1 LRPTRIRDKFMKK
14 VLVLFTLLAFTL
26 LGVDAQT
33 DQSPWLITG
42 NAGTTDANFI
52 GTTDKMPIIFK
63 TRNTERMRLLLD
75 KPFLGI
81 GVSTPLATLHLHYQN
96 GMNPPISQ
104 KLLQLTTNATGN
116 ADGNGFAV
124 FSDYN
129 TKEILFKQQEGAN
142 FKIEGP
148 GGGLVV
154 APTGKIGFGT
164 DTPEKM
170 VHVVGNLLIDRTADT
185 PSSLQFR
192 HPDSNPKGLPPND
205 LEASYQHYWDIYSDP
220 YGLRFYTVST
230 NSTYNAIA
238 QRMVIGSTGLVG
250 IGVAAPQ
257 AKLDV
262 AGAVKA
268 TSANIS
274 ETVTANA
281 LSAQIADIAGTIT
294 AKDLKISGNS
304 YLNGSVEIGTAT
316 QQAQL
321 NVNGVFTAKSAN
333 ITGNLTVKEGP
344 FNLALG
350 NAYSKDLSFGT
361 SYVGFNA
368 IRNNGT
374 WKLAGDGANNGG
386 GVIWSSIWGDLYFAS
401 LPVTGAGMQTLTD
414 AQVKNNIKLHI
425 TNTGKL
431 KAKEIE
437 VTLAN
442 WPDFVFGKDYK
453 LPSLSEVEQFV
464 TQNQHLPNVP
474 SAAEVEANGVNVGE
488 MNAKLLQKVEEL
500 TLYIIQIE
508 KRLSEVE
515 GK

>member
-1 LRPTRIRDKFMKK
+1 
-14 VLVLFTLLAFTL
+14 
-26 LGVDAQT
+26 
-33 DQSPWLITG
+33 
-42 NAGTTDANFI
+42 
-52 GTTDKMPIIFK
+52 
-63 TRNTERMRLLLD
+63 
-75 KPFLGI
+75 
-81 GVSTPLATLHLHYQN
+81 
-96 GMNPPISQ
+96 
-104 KLLQLTTNATGN
+104 
-116 ADGNGFAV
+116 
-124 FSDYN
+124 
-129 TKEILFKQQEGAN
+129 
-142 FKIEGP
+142 
-148 GGGLVV
+148 
-154 APTGKIGFGT
+154 
-164 DTPEKM
+164 
-170 VHVVGNLLIDRTADT
+170 
-185 PSSLQFR
+185 
-192 HPDSNPKGLPPND
+192 
-205 LEASYQHYWDIYSDP
+205 
-220 YGLRFYTVST
+220 
-230 NSTYNAIA
+230 
-238 QRMVIGSTGLVG
+238 
-250 IGVAAPQ
+250 
-257 AKLDV
+257 
-262 AGAVKA
+262 
-268 TSANIS
+268 
-274 ETVTANA
+274 
-281 LSAQIADIAGTIT
+281 
-294 AKDLKISGNS
+294 
-304 YLNGSVEIGTAT
+304 VEIGTAT